1 MINAARR
8 AAAQEEWAGVADETT
23 EGWLRHLPPPLRVR
37 DFALFSVANVASNFA
52 MNMAQV
58 TIGWQVFAIRHSYFD
73 LGLIGL
79 AAFLPL
85 PLLALP
91 AGQLADRLSRRLI
104 FVASNVLDALVLLG
118 LVGVALAGAHALWP
132 FLALAVATG
141 VATVL
146 GAPAARAMSPTL
158 VPEELVASAMTLRS
172 TTFQFA
178 VVTGPAVGGLI
189 FALDHSGVLVYAL
202 AAGLS
207 LAAAFVA
214 AAIREPVAVA
224 SVTPAPGLEHLLA
237 GLKFVRRTEVLLG
250 AISLD
255 LFAVLF
261 GGAVALLPAFAIDV
275 LHVGRFQL
283 GLLRAAPA
291 VGAVLAGVWLAR
303 SPLKRREGRTL
314 LIAVGAFGV
323 SMVVFGISHSY
334 ALSMVALAVSG
345 FTDMISM
352 SVRGTTVA
360 MATPDELRGR
370 VNAVEMVF
378 ISASNE
384 LGAFE
389 SGAAAALLGAAPAV
403 IAGGVATIGIALV
416 WKWVFPA
423 LANVDGLVRL
433 RPARVP

>member
-1 MINAARR
+1 
-8 AAAQEEWAGVADETT
+8 
-23 EGWLRHLPPPLRVR
+23 
-37 DFALFSVANVASNFA
+37 
-52 MNMAQV
+52 
-58 TIGWQVFAIRHSYFD
+58 
-73 LGLIGL
+73 
-79 AAFLPL
+79 
-85 PLLALP
+85 
-91 AGQLADRLSRRLI
+91 
-104 FVASNVLDALVLLG
+104 
-118 LVGVALAGAHALWP
+118 
-132 FLALAVATG
+132 
-141 VATVL
+141 
-146 GAPAARAMSPTL
+146 
-158 VPEELVASAMTLRS
+158 
-172 TTFQFA
+172 
-178 VVTGPAVGGLI
+178 
-189 FALDHSGVLVYAL
+189 
-202 AAGLS
+202 
-207 LAAAFVA
+207 
-214 AAIREPVAVA
+214 
-224 SVTPAPGLEHLLA
+224 
-237 GLKFVRRTEVLLG
+237 
-250 AISLD
+250 
-255 LFAVLF
+255 VLF